1 MDQIQSVKAEF
12 RLRHWAK
19 IIADCQSSPLT
30 VKAWC
35 EANGICPK
43 TYYYWLRKVR
53 KRTLE
58 NLPACQ
64 NDDPAKVPAENP
76 LTFGKLE
83 VQPPLRGMQAAV
95 VVHLPRATIEVA
107 TGTDQQTLEAVF
119 LALRS
124 SC

>member
-1 MDQIQSVKAEF
+1 MDQIQSVKSEI

-53 KRTLE
+53 QRTLE

-64 NDDPAKVPAENP
+64 NDDLSTVPAENLP
-76 LTFGKLE
+76 TFSKLE
-83 VQPPLRGMQAAV
+83 VQPPAKGIQAAV
-95 VVHLPRATIEVA
+95 VVHLPQATIEVA
-107 TGTDQQTLEAVF
+107 SGTDQQTLEAVL

-124 SC
+124 TC